1 MATGQQQQQCKR
13 QISQT
18 DGIVPIDVSA
28 YRTYKPEIGRK
39 AAEFTQQQQQQQR
52 DRNSPIKNI
61 LYKRAEIAKEIHCPD
76 NIDASDFIR
85 LLDSLSGITRPASIG
100 FVVTKRITNQR

>member
-1 MATGQQQQQCKR
+1 VQQQQQQWKR

-39 AAEFTQQQQQQQR
+39 AAEFTH
-52 DRNSPIKNI
+52 SSSS
-61 LYKRAEIAKEIHCPD
+61 KEIEIPHQEY
-76 NIDASDFIR
+76 
-85 LLDSLSGITRPASIG
+85 L
-100 FVVTKRITNQR
+100 K

>member
-1 MATGQQQQQCKR
+1 MATGQQQQCKR

-39 AAEFTQQQQQQQR
+39 AAEFTHIAAAA
-52 DRNSPIKNI
+52 S
-61 LYKRAEIAKEIHCPD
+61 EIEIP
-76 NIDASDFIR
+76 
-85 LLDSLSGITRPASIG
+85 
-100 FVVTKRITNQR
+100 NQEYHI